1 MPTTTDPG
9 TTGGLVAFGWDY
21 DHGEFVV
28 LNGQV
33 PQPAR
38 EAIYQAGFS
47 RRGDVLDCWHQRRS
61 VEPHEQIRRA
71 GRLVDRL
78 VAARVPVAN
87 WHRPEQRNGD
97 LSEHYRWL
105 QDEGPFPDAAR
116 AAEAAWSIV
125 CTALATERLI
135 PADRGLARAVLSGD
149 IVVEAMQTFD
159 DVGWWLARSAPEDD
173 DSLSSYVM
181 LRHDTANGYLGITDH
196 WATGYG
202 PQARRDFRA
211 TQLRDTTHPPA
222 TRAQAARPSRRA
234 RMAAAPALAPLPPG
248 PTPRRSASR

>member
-1 MPTTTDPG
+1 MTTSTSPG
-9 TTGGLVAFGWDY
+9 TSSGLVAFGWDY

-47 RRGDVLDCWHQRRS
+47 RRGETLDCWHQRRS

-71 GRLVDRL
+71 GRLVDQL

-87 WHRPEQRNGD
+87 WHHPEQRNGD
-97 LSEHYRWL
+97 LSEHYWWL
-105 QDEGPFPDAAR
+105 QDEGPFPDADR
-116 AAEAAWSIV
+116 ATEAAWQVV
-125 CTALATERLI
+125 CADLATDRLVH
-135 PADRGLARAVLSGD
+135 ADRGLARAVLSGAL
-149 IVVEAMQTFD
+149 VVEAMQTFD
-159 DVGWWLARSAPEDD
+159 DVDWWLARDAGDP
-173 DSLSSYVM
+173 DSSSYVM
-181 LRHDTANGYLGITDH
+181 LRHDTGNGFLGVTDH

-211 TQLRDTTHPPA
+211 THLRDTTHPPA
-222 TRAQAARPSRRA
+222 ARAQAARPSRRA
-234 RMAAAPALAPLPPG
+234 RLAAAPSTAPLPPG
-248 PTPRRSASR
+248 PDPRRSAAR

>member
-1 MPTTTDPG
+1 MSTTTDPG
-9 TTGGLVAFGWDY
+9 TPGGWVLFGWDY

-38 EAIYQAGFS
+38 EALYQAGFS
-47 RRGDVLDCWHQRRS
+47 RRGDALDCWHQRRS

-105 QDEGPFPDAAR
+105 QDEGEFPGADL
-116 AAEAAWSIV
+116 AAETARSIV
-125 CTALATERLI
+125 SADLAAGRLI
-135 PADRGLARAVLSGD
+135 PADHGLAHEVVFGHV
-149 IVVEAMQTFD
+149 VVEAMHEWD
-159 DVGWWLARSAPEDD
+159 DGVGWWLARSAEADGAH
-173 DSLSSYVM
+173 SYMV
-181 LRHDTANGYLGITDH
+181 LRHDPQHLNVTEHYAP
-196 WATGYG
+196 WYG

-211 TQLRDTTHPPA
+211 TQLRDTTHPPSA
-222 TRAQAARPSRRA
+222 RAQAARPSRRA
-234 RMAAAPALAPLPPG
+234 RMAAAPATAPLAPG
-248 PTPRRSASR
+248 PAPRRTAAR

>member
-1 MPTTTDPG
+1 MPTTTGPG
-9 TTGGLVAFGWDY
+9 APGGRVLFGWDY

-28 LNGQV
+28 LRGQV

-47 RRGDVLDCWHQRRS
+47 RRGDALDCWHQRRS

-78 VAARVPVAN
+78 VAARVSVAN

-105 QDEGPFPDAAR
+105 QDEGPFPDADRVAETAR
-116 AAEAAWSIV
+116 AIVSADLAAG
-125 CTALATERLI
+125 RLI
-135 PADRGLARAVLSGD
+135 PADHKLAHEVVSGTV
-149 IVVEAMQTFD
+149 VVEAMHAWD
-159 DVGWWLARSAPEDD
+159 DGVGWWLARAPEGPG
-173 DSLSSYVM
+173 SHTYMV
-181 LRHDTANGYLGITDH
+181 LRHDPQHLNVTDH
-196 WATGYG
+196 YADWYG

-211 TQLRDTTHPPA
+211 TQMRDTTHPPA
-222 TRAQAARPSRRA
+222 TRAQVARPSRRA
-234 RMAAAPALAPLPPG
+234 RLATAPSTAPLPPG
-248 PTPRRSASR
+248 PAPRRTAAR

>member
-47 RRGDVLDCWHQRRS
+47 RRGDALDCWHQRRS
-61 VEPHEQIRRA
+61 VDPNEQIRRA

-97 LSEHYRWL
+97 VVQHYRWL
-105 QDEGPFPDAAR
+105 QDEGPFPDVGRVAETAQAIVSADLAAY
-116 AAEAAWSIV
+116 
-125 CTALATERLI
+125 RLI
-135 PADRGLARAVLSGD
+135 PADRELAHEVVSGAV
-149 IVVEAMQTFD
+149 VVEAMHDWD
-159 DVGWWLARSAPEDD
+159 DGVGWWLARTPEGA
-173 DSLSSYVM
+173 DSHAYM
-181 LRHDTANGYLGITDH
+181 ILRHDPQHLNITDH
-196 WATGYG
+196 YASWYG

-234 RMAAAPALAPLPPG
+234 RMAVAPTIAPLPPG
-248 PTPRRSASR
+248 PAPRRSASR